1 MVASGGNVKTVKAL
15 QQLTQQR
22 KELEKI
28 LKEIKVKSNKYD
40 KRLMALEKKAGL
52 DGSSIFSG
60 STPGSIGHDVAV
72 SIASDKKSE
81 ARAKEQESNNDN
93 NNYNNQSMNGSAGNV
108 DGGNESFMP
117 SGGGDEALP
126 SSRENDDD
134 GHDNNNNNNQHYGG
148 SGIAGNHFS
157 DKQWGQLEA
166 MIKKGHLTNAFTKVL
181 DHGDFMDLSKLMT
194 LCNGPQPEIL
204 SITVRNKLYGR
215 ISTMLNNGKE
225 VERNLVWILALVRQ
239 NLVGEMVRHTLYD
252 VRTALLHT
260 ASEPSKRG
268 MLAALL
274 EDAIK
279 QHQRALYGGRS

>member
-1 MVASGGNVKTVKAL
+1 M
-15 QQLTQQR
+15 
-22 KELEKI
+22 
-28 LKEIKVKSNKYD
+28 
-40 KRLMALEKKAGL
+40 
-52 DGSSIFSG
+52 
-60 STPGSIGHDVAV
+60 

-93 NNYNNQSMNGSAGNV
+93 NNNNNQSMNGSAGNV

-134 GHDNNNNNNQHYGG
+134 GHYDNNNNNHQHYGG

-260 ASEPSKRG
+260 ASESSKRG